1 MKKTILVL
9 LLLTFVLSAC
19 SMPRLVKVDDLG
31 DPTATPVF
39 EEPEVIEEPIQQI
52 DLPTDEPLIEEDEI
66 QQVEEDIQPLF
77 FDDFSQDD
85 GSWNTGHW
93 DNDTGYDEI
102 KDGEYLMTIT
112 TENYMLWSQI
122 FEMETANVRLQADL
136 RPISGTEEN
145 GAGFVCRYQDEDNFY
160 FMYIGNDGYYSIDKY
175 VDGTYENLSSD
186 MVDESYISTDYNHL
200 EAECN
205 PNYLGLWV
213 NGRLLDYIEES
224 DLTDG
229 GVGLFA
235 RSFDE
240 ANFTIGF
247 DNFAVF
253 DVFTYFPLSQSNVGE
268 DFTDRLLLWDD
279 FESSESGDW
288 DLGEYNE
295 LDFSIVDGWLTYA
308 FKIPSYSTWDV
319 TGKIDQQNVYMEAYF
334 SNDAVT
340 TDNLQGF
347 VCRYQDS
354 QNFYFITFGND
365 GYILIGKYLNGE
377 RIVLTEGY
385 DESGMI
391 DADFNFAIATCQ
403 NEIFRLRINN
413 ELVAEVEDPSPMLK
427 SGDVGFFVGSY
438 DDPNVEL
445 SMDDFIVLVID

>member
-1 MKKTILVL
+1 MKKTILAL
-9 LLLTFVLSAC
+9 LLLSLILSAC
-19 SMPRLVKVDDLG
+19 SMPRLVKVDNQG

-39 EEPEVIEEPIQQI
+39 EEPAVIEEPAQQI
-52 DLPTDEPLIEEDEI
+52 ALPTDEPLIEEDES
-66 QQVEEDIQPLF
+66 QQFEEDLQPLF
-77 FDDFSQDD
+77 FEDFDQDD
-85 GSWNTGHW
+85 GTWNTGSW

-112 TENYMLWSQI
+112 TDNYMLWSQI
-122 FEMETANVRLQADL
+122 FEVDKASVFLQADL
-136 RPISGTEEN
+136 RLISGNEEN

-175 VDGTYENLSSD
+175 VGGIYENLSSG
-186 MVDESYISTDYNHL
+186 MAYEGYISSDYNRL
-200 EAECN
+200 EGECN
-205 PNYLGLWV
+205 SNFLGLWV
-213 NGRLLDYIEES
+213 NGGLLDYVEES

-240 ANFTIGF
+240 ANITIGF

-253 DVFTYFPLSQSNVGE
+253 DAETYTQDQSYIGD
-268 DFTDRLLLWDD
+268 DFMDRLLFFDD
-279 FESSESGDW
+279 FESNENEVW

-308 FKIPSYSTWDV
+308 FKMPSYVSWDV
-319 TGKIDQQNVYMEAYF
+319 TGMIDQQNVLMEAYF
-334 SNDAVT
+334 ANDAEAT
-340 TDNLQGF
+340 ENLQGF

-354 QNFYFITFGND
+354 ENFYFITFGND
-365 GYILIGKYLNGE
+365 SYILIGKYFNGE

-385 DESGMI
+385 DESGI
-391 DADFNFAIATCQ
+391 IQADFNLAQVTCQ
-403 NEIFRLRINN
+403 NERFSLFVNN
-413 ELVAEVEDPSPMLK
+413 EVVAEVEDANPMLI

-438 DDPNVEL
+438 DDPSVKL
-445 SMDDFIVLVID
+445 SMDDFVVLWID